1 MCVFSFS
8 LYTLSKMFLALLL
21 FSPLFTPS
29 HSPPPPSPP
38 PCVPC
43 RTEPQILKILPLV
56 YLACLCLSFSL
67 FLLPYISPDPRL
79 SSPFFFPFYLSSAS
93 PLTLRSIRFF
103 RLKPRGQSE
112 RSCGI
117 FEVGMLNMLNSKDVL
132 KNLGSSE
139 RC

>member
-29 HSPPPPSPP
+29 QPPLPSSLCSLQNRAPD
-38 PCVPC
+38 
-43 RTEPQILKILPLV
+43 TEDIAPGLFG
-56 YLACLCLSFSL
+56 LSLSLFFSL
-67 FLLPYISPDPRL
+67 SLAIYISRSL
-79 SSPFFFPFYLSSAS
+79 SLISFLFPFYLSSAS